1 MLNVDRQKIILDH
14 LYQKGSVKVSKL
26 SEELGV
32 HEETIRR
39 DLKSLASNWDIELV
53 YGGAVLNR
61 AVDTPSVQEQKMQA
75 KRERNYDAKQLLA
88 KKAAALIRPYETIG
102 LNSGSTVEYIL
113 DYLEDKKPLN
123 IVTLNVHIASKA
135 LLMDDVEVY
144 LPGGKAWKKSGSMV
158 GSGAAEFIKSFTIDR
173 CFCGVS
179 AVIASKVISALFSNP
194 LMSPG
199 ACIKSPAAAIIRSS
213 SLLNICAFLR
223 RMFARYLLYSVKAGS
238 STKNCSSASS
248 EMVKISGSA

>member
-14 LYQKGSVKVSKL
+14 LYKKGSVKVSKL

-39 DLKSLASNWDIELV
+39 DLKALASNWDIELV
-53 YGGAVLNR
+53 YGGAVLNGTVDR
-61 AVDTPSVQEQKMQA
+61 ASVQEQKMQA
-75 KRERNYDAKQLLA
+75 KRACNYEAKQVVA
-88 KKAAALIRPYETIG
+88 KKAAALVKPGETIG

-144 LPGGKAWKKSGSMV
+144 LPGGKAWKKSGSII
-158 GSGAAEFIKSFTIDR
+158 GPGAADFIRSISIDR

-179 AVIASKVISALFSNP
+179 AVSIGKGITHPNIEEIAGNQAMVDA
-194 LMSPG
+194 
-199 ACIKSPAAAIIRSS
+199 
-213 SLLNICAFLR
+213 
-223 RMFARYLLYSVKAGS
+223 
-238 STKNCSSASS
+238 STKCYVVTDSSKLNQTALCKLINMEDVDGFIVDDDFPNDYKEYM
-248 EMVKISGSA
+248 EMQGIEII

>member
-1 MLNVDRQKIILDH
+1 MLNVDRQKIILNH

-39 DLKSLASNWDIELV
+39 DLKSLAANWDIELI
-53 YGGAVLNR
+53 YGGAVLKSH
-61 AVDTPSVQEQKMQA
+61 AETPSVQEQKMQS
-75 KRERNYDAKQLLA
+75 KREYNYEAKQILA
-88 KKAAALIRPYETIG
+88 QKAAALIKPGETIG

-144 LPGGKAWKKSGSMV
+144 LPGGKAWKKSGSMI
-158 GSGAAEFIKSFTIDR
+158 GPGTAEFIKSFTIDR
-173 CFCGVS
+173 CFCGVT
-179 AVIASKVISALFSNP
+179 AVSIGKGISHPNFEEIEGNRAMVEASSKSYVVTDSSKFNQNALFKMIDLEDVDGFIVDEDFPNEYREY
-194 LMSPG
+194 M
-199 ACIKSPAAAIIRSS
+199 
-213 SLLNICAFLR
+213 
-223 RMFARYLLYSVKAGS
+223 
-238 STKNCSSASS
+238 
-248 EMVKISGSA
+248 EMHGIEVI